1 MADQTVLVVRNEVD
15 PDAEY
20 HEEALLA
27 QFDEPVV
34 VRYREG
40 EEPTLDG
47 VDAVVLTGSTA
58 GVYQAD
64 EHPWMDDEMA
74 LVDELVE
81 REIPTLAVCFGH
93 QLVNAA
99 LGGRVEHVGTTA
111 TLVDV
116 EFDDDPLFDGVESV
130 VPAVHGDAVTE
141 PGDGLD
147 VVASAEHCRVFGTRH
162 RDAPLWTVQFHPEF
176 TAAYRDRLVADF
188 GWEDGDHGFDG
199 VDATRVYENF
209 LRLAAE
215 RST

>member
-1 MADQTVLVVRNEVD
+1 MTDQTVLVVRNEVD

-27 QFDEPVV
+27 QFDDPVV
-34 VRYREG
+34 ARYPDG
-40 EEPTLDG
+40 DSPSLDG

-58 GVYQAD
+58 GVYEAD
-64 EHPWMDDEMA
+64 DHPWMDDEMA
-74 LVDELVE
+74 LVAELVD
-81 REIPTLAVCFGH
+81 RRIPTLAVCFGH

-99 LGGRVEHVGTTA
+99 LGGTVEHVGTTA

-116 EFDDDPLFDGVESV
+116 ELADDPLFDGVESV

-141 PGDGLD
+141 AGDGLG
-147 VVASAEHCRVFGTRH
+147 VVASADHCEVFGTRH

-188 GWEDGDHGFDG
+188 GWADGAHAFDD

-209 LRLAAE
+209 LRLAADH
-215 RST
+215 